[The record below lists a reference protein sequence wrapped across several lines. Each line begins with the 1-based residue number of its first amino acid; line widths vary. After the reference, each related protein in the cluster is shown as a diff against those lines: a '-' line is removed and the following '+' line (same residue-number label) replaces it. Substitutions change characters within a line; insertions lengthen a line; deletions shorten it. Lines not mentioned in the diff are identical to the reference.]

1 MKTARTA
8 QSGAAG
14 EGATG
19 VMGMSGTA
27 AAADAGDAMA
37 VDGAP
42 TSFGVFKP
50 VGYVMMGL
58 PTQSQSEALVVA
70 LQGAGWQG
78 SAVLHFTPRESTSEL
93 EAMVDNASAL
103 AGFGYELTLLRRYLA
118 LSKEGYRW
126 LLVKVDD
133 SQHAAAAAK
142 LARGCGA
149 TLAIHYRTFTV
160 EELI

>member
-27 AAADAGDAMA
+27 AAADAGDTMA

-58 PTQSQSEALVVA
+58 PTQRQSDALAGA

-78 SAVLHFTPRESTSEL
+78 SAVLHFAPSETTAEL
-93 EAMVDNASAL
+93 EAMVDSASAL
-103 AGFGYELTLLRRYLA
+103 AGFGYEITLLRRYLA
-118 LSKEGYRW
+118 LAKNDYRW

-133 SQHAAAAAK
+133 GEHAAAATEV
-142 LARGCGA
+142 ARGHGA
-149 TLAIHYRTFTV
+149 TLAIYYRTLTV
-160 EELI
+160 EELL